1 MSLAFGCGKEKKN
14 KGGLSLPKALFE
26 LGSFKVYIYIVD
38 EPKVWDFFQ
47 LTQNFRL

>member
-26 LGSFKVYIYIVD
+26 LGSFKVYIYIYIVD
-38 EPKVWDFFQ
+38 EPKFEISS
-47 LTQNFRL
+47 N